1 MAAVP
6 PSRAQILAATRSSG
20 GVLQTGV
27 EVALGL
33 QVEQGPH
40 GLDCSRSGR
49 WCTGRWGCSGAPR
62 CRGCSQRGCTG
73 CLSGNL
79 AWVCFLLG
87 FDRISPA
94 RLQKAGN
101 RLGTK
106 YYTAF
111 PGLWSIPRRKVR
123 ESFPAWILRI
133 GYHGHPWE
141 SMGFGEGFSA
151 LPALRGTGF
160 YLPWV
165 GSGTKCERNTRRKRA
180 NALAILPLSI
190 MIRTHAAPAVPGI
203 GKP

>member
-1 MAAVP
+1 MA
-6 PSRAQILAATRSSG
+6 LAALVAESGALDDGDVPGLPPLPG
-20 GVLQTGV
+20 GVASV
-27 EVALGL
+27 DALGAFL
-33 QVEQGPH
+33 VILH
-40 GLDCSRSGR
+40 GFASS
-49 WCTGRWGCSGAPR
+49 
-62 CRGCSQRGCTG
+62 
-73 CLSGNL
+73 
-79 AWVCFLLG
+79 LG
-87 FDRISPA
+87 LIEYLRPA
-94 RLQKAGN
+94 CKRRGN

-123 ESFPAWILRI
+123 ESFPAWMLRI

-165 GSGTKCERNTRRKRA
+165 GSGTKCEGNTRRKRA

>member
-6 PSRAQILAATRSSG
+6 PSRAADLGGHPVQG

-33 QVEQGPH
+33 RSNRAPWPG
-40 GLDCSRSGR
+40 CSRSGK
-49 WCTGRWGCSGAPR
+49 WCFGRWGCSGAPR
-62 CRGCSQRGCTG
+62 CRGCSQRGCIG

-123 ESFPAWILRI
+123 ESFPAWMLRI

-165 GSGTKCERNTRRKRA
+165 GSGTKCEGNTRRKRRT
-180 NALAILPLSI
+180 PLQVC
-190 MIRTHAAPAVPGI
+190 RFRL
-203 GKP
+203 